1 MNFFS
6 RLDLVINNTQLQR
19 KLQQCVLLFRR
30 EDPNIKTLL
39 TVIYSCL
46 IPLIICANLLL
57 IFGIIKTKRKK
68 FTSSQ
73 ILFLILF
80 ISDLTFGVVQLPVKI
95 YLIWKSSAPTCFEVK
110 LSAFSTSFPICIS
123 GAILCVIS
131 IDRYINIVHN
141 NFYTKIVNKTFMITT
156 IVCMIIISFVGA
168 KFDAEYRAKL
178 EIKKVAIV
186 AIVFSAYVGTIIS
199 IGVVLNVAL
208 LKKIKQKTQ
217 DSSRQQALDSRL
229 TKTIVMIILFM
240 IAAYLPIM
248 ITLNIAAYGFISST
262 DKSFIRKRASDLLFT
277 AIPCQI
283 NAVFNSVIYFSRSSR
298 MKRYYYKLFNCDAA
312 EKMFKRAVSPVPNVT
327 LDVNDQTQ

>member
-1 MNFFS
+1 M
-6 RLDLVINNTQLQR
+6 NNTQLQH

-39 TVIYSCL
+39 TVLYSCL

-57 IFGIIKTKRKK
+57 IFGIIKTKLNK

-110 LSAFSTSFPICIS
+110 LSAFSMSFPICIS
-123 GAILCVIS
+123 GIILCVIS

-141 NFYTKIVNKTFMITT
+141 RFYTRTVNKTFMITT

-168 KFDAEYRAKL
+168 KFDAEFRAKL
-178 EIKKVAIV
+178 EIKKVAIF
-186 AIVFSAYVGTIIS
+186 AIVFSAYVGIVIS
-199 IGVVLNVAL
+199 IGVVLNLAL

-217 DSSRQQALDSRL
+217 NLSREQSLDSSL
-229 TKTIVMIILFM
+229 TKTIGMIIFFM
-240 IAAYLPIM
+240 IAAYLPLM
-248 ITLNIAAYGFISST
+248 INLNIVAYGFISST

-283 NAVFNSVIYFSRSSR
+283 NAVLNSVIYLSRSSR
-298 MKRYYYKLFNCDAA
+298 MKRYYFKLFNSGAV
-312 EKMFKRAVSPVPNVT
+312 EKICKRAVSPMPNVT
-327 LDVNDQTQ
+327 LDAKDQKQ

>member
-1 MNFFS
+1 M
-6 RLDLVINNTQLQR
+6 NNTHLQR

-30 EDPNIKTLL
+30 EDPTIKTLL
-39 TVIYSCL
+39 TVLYSCL
-46 IPLIICANLLL
+46 IPLIICTNLLL
-57 IFGIIKTKRKK
+57 IIGIIKTKLNKL
-68 FTSSQ
+68 TSSQ
-73 ILFLILF
+73 MLFLILF

-95 YLIWKSSAPTCFEVK
+95 YLIWKSRAPTCFEVK

-123 GAILCVIS
+123 GIILCVIS

-141 NFYTKIVNKTFMITT
+141 RFYTRTVNKTFMIT
-156 IVCMIIISFVGA
+156 IILCLIIISFVGA
-168 KFDAEYRAKL
+168 KFDAEFRAKL

-186 AIVFSAYVGTIIS
+186 AIVFSAYVGTIVS
-199 IGVVLNVAL
+199 IGVILNVAV

-217 DSSRQQALDSRL
+217 NSSRQQSLDSSL

-240 IAAYLPIM
+240 VVAYLPLM

-283 NAVFNSVIYFSRSSR
+283 NAVLNSVIYLSRSSR
-298 MKRYYYKLFNCDAA
+298 MKRYYYKLFNCDVV
-312 EKMFKRAVSPVPNVT
+312 EKIFKRAVSPVPNVT
-327 LDVNDQTQ
+327 LDPIDQR